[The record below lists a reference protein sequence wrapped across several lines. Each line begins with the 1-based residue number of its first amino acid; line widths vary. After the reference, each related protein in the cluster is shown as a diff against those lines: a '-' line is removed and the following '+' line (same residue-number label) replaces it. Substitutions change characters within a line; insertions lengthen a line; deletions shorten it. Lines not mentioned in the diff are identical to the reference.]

1 MLLKCVLLLGWIDSV
16 SPRTANSSVSCHSA
30 LDLKSVCKHVTSTAC
45 TNMMID
51 QGMYYS
57 ISIVIMQ
64 ELADL
69 LRDLPGKT
77 RVNLLP
83 YNDTGHP
90 TFKPSTTEAI
100 TVSTVNSSYE
110 RYLCFCTA
118 IGTIQCHC

>member
-1 MLLKCVLLLGWIDSV
+1 MATVYTKTIIYLCG
-16 SPRTANSSVSCHSA
+16 H
-30 LDLKSVCKHVTSTAC
+30 
-45 TNMMID
+45 
-51 QGMYYS
+51 
-57 ISIVIMQ
+57 MQ

-100 TVSTVNSSYE
+100 TVSTYTHQSNS
-110 RYLCFCTA
+110 F
-118 IGTIQCHC
+118 

>member
-1 MLLKCVLLLGWIDSV
+1 MATVYAD
-16 SPRTANSSVSCHSA
+16 
-30 LDLKSVCKHVTSTAC
+30 
-45 TNMMID
+45 MMIYLCD
-51 QGMYYS
+51 YT
-57 ISIVIMQ
+57 Q

-100 TVSTVNSSYE
+100 TVSTYTRPLNDHPST
-110 RYLCFCTA
+110 RTT
-118 IGTIQCHC
+118 IGMMLYHC